1 MAYVYTVYVPSIP
14 SPDRITPP
22 QPTPTTY
29 YNSRSKRRRRCCC
42 SLARSVGRSVGHHHH
57 HPHLSPPLCTSLC
70 CSRSFAYSLHY
81 YAVYSFLRRRAVDWE
96 NWVGGWENGSTC
108 RVPAFLR
115 VWVDRRRR
123 SRQSVPFSIAL
134 PYSIPSF
141 SRCCDSKK

>member
-42 SLARSVGRSVGHHHH
+42 CSLGRSVGRSPPPPALVS
-57 HPHLSPPLCTSLC
+57 SPLYLLTLC

-96 NWVGGWENGSTC
+96 NWVGGWEIGSTC